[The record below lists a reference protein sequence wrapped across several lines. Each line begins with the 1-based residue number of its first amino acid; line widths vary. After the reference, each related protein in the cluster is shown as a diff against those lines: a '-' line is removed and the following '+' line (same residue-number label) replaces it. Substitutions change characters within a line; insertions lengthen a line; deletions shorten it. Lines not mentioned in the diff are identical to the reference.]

1 MILQERIEIL
11 VKLGA
16 YIKNNNPLWQAAKQ
30 KANLQNPWFTL
41 DFIEVAANNIANNFL
56 QKEKLQI
63 WLQKYDCYHENKNP
77 KNIGVV
83 MAGNIPLVGFHDFL
97 CVFISRHKI
106 TIKLSTKDDVLLKHL
121 VEQMFLWNARLQNEI
136 AFAETLKNCDAYIA
150 TGSNNSSRYFEYYFG
165 KYPHII
171 RRNRTSVAILTGNET
186 TQELTKLA
194 TDIQLYFGLGCRNV
208 TKLYVPKNNDF
219 LPLLNVLKEYEYYL
233 DNHKYKHNYDYHL
246 ALLIMGNKKYM
257 NNGSIVFTENE
268 SLFSPISQ
276 VHYTFYENANE
287 VLKNLQGNNDVQCIV
302 GKYGID
308 FGLAQQ
314 PQLMD
319 YADGADTMDF
329 LLKL

>member
-16 YIKNNNPLWQAAKQ
+16 YIKNNNPLWQTTKE

-41 DFIEVAANNIANNFL
+41 DFIEIAANNIADNFL
-56 QKEKLQI
+56 QEEKLKI
-63 WLQKYDCYHENKNP
+63 WAEKYDCCQEIKNP

-97 CVFISRHKI
+97 CVFISVHKI
-106 TIKLSTKDDVLLKHL
+106 TIKLSAKDDVLLKHL
-121 VEQMFLWNARLQNEI
+121 VEQMFRWNANLQNQI
-136 AFAETLKNCDAYIA
+136 VFAETLKKCDAYIA

-165 KYPHII
+165 KYPNII
-171 RRNRTSVAILTGNET
+171 RRNRTSVAVLTGNET
-186 TQELTKLA
+186 EEELLKLSN
-194 TDIQLYFGLGCRNV
+194 DIQLYYGLGCRNV
-208 TKLYVPKNNDF
+208 TKLYVPNNYNF
-219 LPLLNVLKEYEYYL
+219 IPLLNALKVYEYYL

-246 ALLIMGNKKYM
+246 ALLIMGNKQYM

-268 SLFSPISQ
+268 NLFSPISQ
-276 VHYTFYENANE
+276 VHYEIYENTDETVKKIQMNT
-287 VLKNLQGNNDVQCIV
+287 DVQCII

-314 PQLMD
+314 PELMD
-319 YADGADTMDF
+319 YADGVDTMDF
-329 LLKL
+329 LSKL